1 MWVRGCGES
10 MLNPFNLLKKVP
22 ERPSSFVVIDPGAAS
37 TKAFVFS
44 LDGEPRLSSQGR
56 GKTVKEAVS
65 QAGFQ
70 GKSAVAALGGA
81 AAWCLTTT
89 IRHNRPDAAKPID
102 EEEIKNLSEKV
113 LQAAEVQAAQQ
124 RGMFFGDPEWEPQL
138 IDSYPLTCRVDGQ
151 PVSEPQ
157 GQLGR
162 VLEWSF
168 FTAHAPAA
176 YLEKLAADWRSLGL
190 GLWAVTS
197 LPSLIV
203 KHLAGE
209 NPQEFS
215 AVVLDV
221 GGQITETTVVFGG
234 GVWGSRPLFLG
245 GELFTEACGSEEK
258 KIAYAQSRL
267 GNEETFKLRQELK
280 PALDLWLSGVETALS
295 DFEGVKA
302 FPEKIVLTG
311 GGAKLP
317 DLKEG
322 LSSYPLRRALPFA
335 STPVVEVVT
344 FDAEPFSL
352 LAKEIL
358 GESGAG

>member
-1 MWVRGCGES
+1 

-22 ERPSSFVVIDPGAAS
+22 ARPESFVVIDPGTICA
-37 TKAFVFS
+37 KAFVFS
-44 LDGEPRLSSQGR
+44 LDGEPRLLGR
-56 GKTVKEAVS
+56 GRGTTVEEAVS
-65 QAGFQ
+65 QTGFAG
-70 GKSAVAALGGA
+70 KNAVAALSGA

-89 IRHNRPDAAKPID
+89 IRHHRLASSKPIG
-102 EEEIKNLSEKV
+102 EEEVKNLSEKIF
-113 LQAAEVQAAQQ
+113 QAAEVQAAQQ
-124 RGMFFGDPEWEPQL
+124 RGMFFGDFGWEPQL
-138 IDSYPLTCRVDGQ
+138 VDSYPLTYRIDGQ

-157 GQLGR
+157 GQTGR
-162 VLEWSF
+162 ILEGSF

-176 YLEKLAADWRSLGL
+176 FLEKLTAELKSLGL
-190 GLWAVTS
+190 NLWAVTS

-209 NPQEFS
+209 NPREFN
-215 AVVLDV
+215 AIVLDV
-221 GGQITETTVVFGG
+221 GGQLTEVGVVIGG

-245 GELFTEACGSEEK
+245 GDLFTEVCGSEEK

-280 PALDLWLSGVETALS
+280 LALDLWHSGVEAALA

-317 DLKEG
+317 DLEES
-322 LSSYPLRRALPFA
+322 LSSYPLRKTLPFA
-335 STPVVEVVT
+335 AIPMVEAIT

-352 LAKEIL
+352 LAKEVL
-358 GESGAG
+358 GGDNAG